1 MAPPKKPLAQL
12 GPTARYLRLNPGS
25 AKKKQAYDT
34 AYHATPARRKYRA
47 ELDKERRA
55 RARAGQVL
63 TGKDVS
69 HTQGGGTTLEDSS
82 TNRAR
87 NRGKK

>member
-1 MAPPKKPLAQL
+1 MVSKS
-12 GPTARYLRLNPGS
+12 TAYYRANPDAK
-25 AKKKQAYDT
+25 AKKDAYNT
-34 AYHATPARRKYRA
+34 EYHATPARKQYRA
-47 ELDKERRA
+47 DLDKERNA
-55 RARAGQVL
+55 REKAGQNL

-87 NRGKK
+87 NRGKQ

>member
-1 MAPPKKPLAQL
+1 MVSKS
-12 GPTARYLRLNPGS
+12 TAYYRANPDAK
-25 AKKKQAYDT
+25 AKKDAYNT
-34 AYHATPARRKYRA
+34 EYHATPARKKYRA
-47 ELDKERRA
+47 ELDKERNA
-55 RARAGQVL
+55 REKAGQNL

-69 HTQGGGTTLEDSS
+69 HTKDGGTTLEDSS

>member
-1 MAPPKKPLAQL
+1 MVSKS
-12 GPTARYLRLNPGS
+12 TEYYNNNPDAK
-25 AKKKQAYDT
+25 AKKGAYNT
-34 AYHATPARRKYRA
+34 KYHATPERKAYRA
-47 ELDKERRA
+47 DLDKERRS
-55 RARAGQVL
+55 RKKAGQVL

-69 HTQGGGTTLEDSS
+69 HTAGGGTTLEDSS

>member
-1 MAPPKKPLAQL
+1 MVSKS
-12 GPTARYLRLNPGS
+12 TAYYRANPDAK
-25 AKKKQAYDT
+25 AKKDAYNT
-34 AYHATPARRKYRA
+34 EFHASPARKKYRA
-47 ELDKERRA
+47 DLDKERNA
-55 RARAGQVL
+55 REKAGQNL

>member
-1 MAPPKKPLAQL
+1 MVSKS
-12 GPTARYLRLNPGS
+12 TAYYRANPDAK
-25 AKKKQAYDT
+25 AKKDAYNT
-34 AYHATPARRKYRA
+34 EYHATPARKKYRA
-47 ELDKERRA
+47 DLDKERTA
-55 RARAGQVL
+55 RKRAGQNL

-82 TNRAR
+82 PNRAR

>member
-1 MAPPKKPLAQL
+1 MVSKS
-12 GPTARYLRLNPGS
+12 TAYYRANPDAK
-25 AKKKQAYDT
+25 AKKDAYNT
-34 AYHATPARRKYRA
+34 EYHATPARKQYRA
-47 ELDKERRA
+47 DLDKERNA
-55 RARAGQVL
+55 RKRAGQNL

>member
-1 MAPPKKPLAQL
+1 MVSKS
-12 GPTARYLRLNPGS
+12 TAYYRANPDAK
-25 AKKKQAYDT
+25 AKKDAYNT
-34 AYHATPARRKYRA
+34 EYHATPARKKYRA
-47 ELDKERRA
+47 DLDKERNA
-55 RARAGQVL
+55 RKRAGQNL

>member
-1 MAPPKKPLAQL
+1 MVSKTQHYYD
-12 GPTARYLRLNPGS
+12 TNPAAK
-25 AKKKQAYDT
+25 AKKDAYNT
-34 AYHATPARRKYRA
+34 KYHATPARKKYRA
-47 ELDKERRA
+47 DLDRERNA
-55 RARAGQVL
+55 REKAGQNL

-82 TNRAR
+82 ANRAR

>member
-1 MAPPKKPLAQL
+1 MVSKTQHYYD
-12 GPTARYLRLNPGS
+12 TNPAAK
-25 AKKKQAYDT
+25 AKKDAYNT
-34 AYHATPARRKYRA
+34 KYHATPARRKYRA
-47 ELDKERRA
+47 ELGRDRAA

-82 TNRAR
+82 ANRAR